1 MKRASIVLTLLLGI
15 MLVLGL
21 ACDGGDSCF
30 SVDSKVITI
39 NDSNFQVWEYEDA
52 AAADTEAAF
61 ISPDGSSIN
70 NNGQLCL
77 YEWVAPPHFYKA
89 SNLIVLYVGDN
100 QAVID
105 ALETLLGPQFAGSS
119 ETDW

>member
-1 MKRASIVLTLLLGI
+1 MKTARIAVVLLLGI

-21 ACDGGDSCF
+21 ACDGGAPCF

-39 NDSNFQVWEYEDA
+39 NGSNFQVWEYEDA

-70 NNGQLCL
+70 NNGKICS
-77 YEWVAPPHFYKA
+77 WARAAPPHFYKA

-105 ALETLLGPQFAGSS
+105 ALETILGPQFAGSA
-119 ETDW
+119 END

>member
-1 MKRASIVLTLLLGI
+1 MRMARIAIILLLGI

-21 ACDGGDSCF
+21 ACDGGESCF
-30 SVDSKVITI
+30 SVDPKVITI
-39 NDSNFQVWEYEDA
+39 KGSVFQVFKYEDA

-70 NNGQLCL
+70 NNGHICSI
-77 YEWVAPPHFYKA
+77 EWGASPHFYKM
-89 SNLIVLYVGDN
+89 STLIVLYVGDN

-105 ALETLLGPQFAGSS
+105 ALETILGPQFAGSV
-119 ETDW
+119 EE